1 MKYKLIISFLL
12 FVQFS
17 IFAQNCG
24 FSLTGTIS
32 DIHNEAPIPFVSV
45 QIKELKINTFTDS
58 LGRYTFSKL
67 CSGSYTLICSNIQG
81 YKPLVKTI
89 DIQENKVLNLSYETH
104 LTELTE
110 VNIKAKVEATKT
122 LRTLQINS
130 IVGDELEKNKATN
143 LGEILKTLPGVN
155 TLNSGN
161 SVSKPVIR
169 GLHSNRI
176 LVLNNGIR
184 QEGQQWGIEHAPEID
199 PFIADKITVVKGA
212 SSTMYGSDAIAG
224 VVLIET
230 KDLPDTAS
238 INGEINAIGVSNGR
252 GGTVSSYLQGVFTK
266 LPSFAWRIQGTLKQ
280 NGTLHTPSYN
290 LINTGLKEY
299 NFSYELGWNKKN
311 FGTQLF
317 YSQFNTTLGIFGASH
332 IGNLTDLTRAFNSTT
347 PLETSTFTYDISRP
361 MQHIEHEL
369 FKWSGYLATGKIGK
383 LTATYSRQYNWR
395 YEFDKHKPL
404 NDNLAAKNLPDLEF
418 HLTTHTVDMNWKHYK
433 RSNFTGNF
441 GLNYIQQS
449 NTFRGRLLIPSFE
462 CNGIG
467 MYGIESWS
475 YKRFELEGG
484 IRLDFKELNVYTY
497 NNSIQTKKTHDFQRT
512 SISFG
517 ANYNIDSLWNLQF
530 NIGSAWR
537 APTVNELYSNGL
549 HHGAAAVEYGNPNLT
564 VEKAMNYTFT
574 ISCMKEEAYHIEL
587 SPYMILFENF
597 IYRKPTES
605 PVLTIRG
612 AFPAF
617 EYVQT
622 AASLKGVDFFGSYHL
637 NSTIEWKIKSSLLR
651 AWNTSKNEWLQL
663 MPSDRV
669 ESEIGFHIDRNQ
681 KIKHLYI
688 GPSVQ
693 YVSKQTRVP
702 SNADFVAP
710 PAAYWLVNLTAAMH
724 FRIGKQHAEL
734 GCTVTN
740 LTNSSY
746 RDYMDRFRYFADA
759 IGRSISIRLKY
770 KF

>member
-110 VNIKAKVEATKT
+110 VNVKGKVEATKT

-266 LPSFAWRIQGTLKQ
+266 LPSFAWRIQGTL
-280 NGTLHTPSYN
+280 
-290 LINTGLKEY
+290 
-299 NFSYELGWNKKN
+299 NKMVR
-311 FGTQLF
+311 FIL
-317 YSQFNTTLGIFGASH
+317 
-332 IGNLTDLTRAFNSTT
+332 
-347 PLETSTFTYDISRP
+347 
-361 MQHIEHEL
+361 
-369 FKWSGYLATGKIGK
+369 LATI
-383 LTATYSRQYNWR
+383 
-395 YEFDKHKPL
+395 
-404 NDNLAAKNLPDLEF
+404 
-418 HLTTHTVDMNWKHYK
+418 
-433 RSNFTGNF
+433 
-441 GLNYIQQS
+441 
-449 NTFRGRLLIPSFE
+449 
-462 CNGIG
+462 
-467 MYGIESWS
+467 
-475 YKRFELEGG
+475 
-484 IRLDFKELNVYTY
+484 
-497 NNSIQTKKTHDFQRT
+497 
-512 SISFG
+512 
-517 ANYNIDSLWNLQF
+517 
-530 NIGSAWR
+530 
-537 APTVNELYSNGL
+537 
-549 HHGAAAVEYGNPNLT
+549 
-564 VEKAMNYTFT
+564 
-574 ISCMKEEAYHIEL
+574 
-587 SPYMILFENF
+587 
-597 IYRKPTES
+597 
-605 PVLTIRG
+605 
-612 AFPAF
+612 
-617 EYVQT
+617 
-622 AASLKGVDFFGSYHL
+622 
-637 NSTIEWKIKSSLLR
+637 
-651 AWNTSKNEWLQL
+651 
-663 MPSDRV
+663 
-669 ESEIGFHIDRNQ
+669 
-681 KIKHLYI
+681 
-688 GPSVQ
+688 
-693 YVSKQTRVP
+693 
-702 SNADFVAP
+702 
-710 PAAYWLVNLTAAMH
+710 
-724 FRIGKQHAEL
+724 
-734 GCTVTN
+734 
-740 LTNSSY
+740 
-746 RDYMDRFRYFADA
+746 
-759 IGRSISIRLKY
+759 
-770 KF
+770 